1 MAPPPASAAAP
12 TTPAASATPA
22 AGAAID
28 PRLLEEAA
36 DWLVR
41 LQTEGDTP
49 ALHQAIAQWRSRSP
63 AHRAAWQR
71 AERVMQHFAELPPQ
85 LGQLGR
91 QVLAETPRR
100 GRRAALRQLALA
112 ALLAPA
118 AVALWRQAPWEDGRW
133 QTATGEQQRL
143 ELEDGTVL
151 VLNTDSAVRVTY
163 GQTERRIR
171 LRHGEILVTTA
182 PDLPGRNR
190 PLLVESAQGLL
201 RPLGTRFSVR
211 QLEDRTRLAV
221 FVGAVEITT
230 KSGGRQVVPSGA
242 RSDFATDAIIPPAP
256 LGPAEDAWEAGLL
269 TANDLPLAD
278 FLAELGRYRSGV
290 LRCHPAVAAMR
301 VSGTFP
307 LQDTEAALELLVK
320 TRPLALRRLTRY
332 WVSLEP
338 RS

>member
-12 TTPAASATPA
+12 AAT
-22 AGAAID
+22 AAID

-41 LQTEGDTP
+41 LQTEGDGA
-49 ALHQAIAQWRSRSP
+49 ALRQAIAQWRSRSP

-71 AERVMQHFAELPPQ
+71 AERVMQHFAELPP
-85 LGQLGR
+85 QLGR

-163 GQTERRIR
+163 SQTERRIR

-182 PDLPGRNR
+182 PDLPGRSR
-190 PLLVESAQGLL
+190 PLLVESEQGLL

-221 FVGAVEITT
+221 FAGAVEITT
-230 KSGGRQVVPSGA
+230 RGGGRQVVPSGA
-242 RSDFATDAIIPPAP
+242 RSDFAADAIIPPAP

-290 LRCHPAVAAMR
+290 LRCHPAVAEMR

>member
-1 MAPPPASAAAP
+1 MAPPPASTAAP

-22 AGAAID
+22 AAAAVA
-28 PRLLEEAA
+28 PHLLEEAA

-41 LQTEGDTP
+41 LQTEGDGP
-49 ALHQAIAQWRSRSP
+49 ALRQAIAQWRSRSP

-71 AERVMQHFAELPPQ
+71 AERVMQHFAELPP
-85 LGQLGR
+85 QLGR

-133 QTATGEQQRL
+133 QTATGGQQRL

-163 GQTERRIR
+163 SQTERRIR

-182 PDLPGRNR
+182 PDLPGRSR
-190 PLLVESAQGLL
+190 PLLVESEQGLL

-221 FVGAVEITT
+221 FAGAVEITT
-230 KSGGRQVVPSGA
+230 RGGRRQVVPSGA
-242 RSDFATDAIIPPAP
+242 RSDFAADAVSPPSP

-269 TANDLPLAD
+269 TANDQPLAD

-290 LRCHPAVAAMR
+290 LRCHPAVAEMR

>member
-1 MAPPPASAAAP
+1 MAPPPAASPA
-12 TTPAASATPA
+12 PAAT
-22 AGAAID
+22 AAID

-41 LQTEGDTP
+41 LQTEGDGA
-49 ALHQAIAQWRSRSP
+49 ALRQAIAQWRSRSP

-71 AERVMQHFAELPPQ
+71 AERVMQHFAELPP
-85 LGQLGR
+85 QLGR

-182 PDLPGRNR
+182 PDLPGRSR
-190 PLLVESAQGLL
+190 PLLVESEQGLL

-221 FVGAVEITT
+221 FAGAVEITT
-230 KSGGRQVVPSGA
+230 RGGGRQVVPSGA
-242 RSDFATDAIIPPAP
+242 RSDFAADAIIPPAP

-290 LRCHPAVAAMR
+290 LRCHPAVAEMR

-338 RS
+338 RF

>member
-1 MAPPPASAAAP
+1 MAPPPASATAP
-12 TTPAASATPA
+12 ATPA

-28 PRLLEEAA
+28 PHLLEEAA

-41 LQTEGDTP
+41 LQTEGDGP
-49 ALHQAIAQWRSRSP
+49 ALRQAIAQWRSRSP

-85 LGQLGR
+85 LGR
-91 QVLAETPRR
+91 QVLAETPRH

-163 GQTERRIR
+163 SQTERRIR

-190 PLLVESAQGLL
+190 PLLVESEQGQL

-221 FVGAVEITT
+221 FAGAVEITT
-230 KSGGRQVVPSGA
+230 RGGGRQVVPSGA
-242 RSDFATDAIIPPAP
+242 RSDFAADAIIPPAP

-290 LRCHPAVAAMR
+290 LRCHPAVAEMR
-301 VSGTFP
+301 VSGTFT

-332 WVSLEP
+332 WMSLEP

>member
-1 MAPPPASAAAP
+1 MAPPPASA
-12 TTPAASATPA
+12 AASATPA

-28 PRLLEEAA
+28 PQLLEEAA

-41 LQTEGDTP
+41 LQTEGDSS
-49 ALHQAIAQWRSRSP
+49 ALRQAIAQWRSRSP

-71 AERVMQHFAELPPQ
+71 AERVMQHFAKLPP
-85 LGQLGR
+85 QLGR

-320 TRPLALRRLTRY
+320 TRPLALRHLTRY

-338 RS
+338 RY